1 MTSLSLRK
9 KLAYLCLCLSIL
21 AATAAGVLLWLR
33 PDSVL
38 EQVRKRGYL
47 RCGVNG
53 SLPYFSERQSAVD
66 EDGYY
71 LVASGF
77 DADFCRVVAVAV
89 FGTYT
94 NTLKFKDLTA
104 GNRFAALRKGEID
117 VLIRNT
123 TWTAGRDTGEGV
135 DFTAITLYTGQKFLV
150 RRDAALTS
158 LADLAGQPICVQP
171 GSASARTSTYL
182 NLVDLVVG
190 FYTADELAEPVIVT
204 EKGPGEPFVNND
216 ETFKA
221 FLAGECKAITSGV
234 DQLEAYFAPQPER
247 RAEYRLIPEEP
258 IANEPRGPV
267 VVANDSQWRD
277 VVSYAAWATI
287 YADELGL
294 TAQTVGAYLQNPS
307 VRYKKFL
314 GIADPQIP
322 PDQYIGNKLELA
334 PTFARH
340 IIEQIG
346 NYSAIYERHLL
357 TIMPE
362 RGANQISQ
370 RFDEQQ
376 HVWRPLDNAGQLFSP
391 PFE

>member
-1 MTSLSLRK
+1 MTPLPLRQ
-9 KLAYLCLCLSIL
+9 KLAYLSLFLSIL
-21 AATAAGVLLWLR
+21 AATAAGLLLWLR
-33 PDSVL
+33 PTGVL
-38 EQVRKRGYL
+38 EQVRSRGYL

-53 SLPYFSERQSAVD
+53 SLPYFSERQAAVD

-71 LVASGF
+71 LLATGF

-94 NTLKFKDLTA
+94 NTVKFKDLNA
-104 GNRFAALRKGEID
+104 GNRFAALRNGEID

-150 RRDAALTS
+150 RRDAGIATLT
-158 LADLAGQPICVQP
+158 DLAGQPICVQP
-171 GSASARTSTYL
+171 GSPSARTSTYL

-204 EKGPGEPFVNND
+204 EKRPGEPFANND

-221 FLAGECKAITSGV
+221 FLAGQCKAITSGV

-247 RAEYRLIPEEP
+247 RAEYRLIPAQP

-267 VVANDSQWRD
+267 VVANDSLWRD

-287 YADELGL
+287 YADELGVT
-294 TAQTVGAYLQNPS
+294 TANLATYLDSSS
-307 VRYKKFL
+307 VRHKKFL
-314 GIADPQIP
+314 GVADPQIP
-322 PDQYIGNKLELA
+322 LDQYIGHKLTLA
-334 PTFARH
+334 PAFARL
-340 IIEQIG
+340 IIAEVG
-346 NYSAIYERHLL
+346 SYSTIYERNLNA
-357 TIMPE
+357 IMPD

-376 HVWRPLDNAGQLFSP
+376 HVWRLLDNDGQLFSP